1 MGWESDVIQYEG
13 NLSVVARL
21 DLKNLPE
28 LLVNSQ
34 MVLGAFMDDECH
46 GYVTPLISNEIGYEP
61 FFLNVS
67 NNGSGQSIQFR
78 LFDGSSGKS
87 YSINEI
93 RPFVPNAVYG
103 TIKDPVVLTLK
114 GLMTGS
120 GGYENDGF
128 IRCYPNP
135 FNKEVAIEFSGIVSK
150 TTIDVINTTG
160 SLVKQIYNGY
170 PVNGMNTVYW
180 NGTNGSGNDVAPGI
194 YYIRFISD
202 NNTET
207 VKISKIR

>member
-1 MGWESDVIQYEG
+1 M
-13 NLSVVARL
+13 
-21 DLKNLPE
+21 
-28 LLVNSQ
+28 
-34 MVLGAFMDDECH
+34 
-46 GYVTPLISNEIGYEP
+46 
-61 FFLNVS
+61 
-67 NNGSGQSIQFR
+67 
-78 LFDGSSGKS
+78 
-87 YSINEI
+87 